1 MGLFDIFKTP
11 VHEKYKE
18 LIHALREH
26 YQSLCITKVESSIFS
41 MCTNHYNNIDNL
53 IITIFKGK
61 AYDGQPVEYSN
72 LFYDNY
78 IFVKMTYIVNKESV
92 TIHNAFPKSGNQY
105 LMFLS
110 IIGAEMAKTNHIL
123 KNI

>member
-41 MCTNHYNNIDNL
+41 
-53 IITIFKGK
+53 IFKGK
-61 AYDGQPVEYSN
+61 AYDEQPVEYSN

-110 IIGAEMAKTNHIL
+110 IIGAEMAKTNHIF
-123 KNI
+123 KSI